1 MATRQVTADATSP
14 DPSVGLAAVR
24 ALRRLAD
31 KLEAL
36 QVQHARALGWS
47 WQSIAEALGITRQSI
62 HKKYGRGREEAG

>member
-1 MATRQVTADATSP
+1 MSGRELVEKATSR

-36 QVQHARALGWS
+36 HVEHARSLGWS
-47 WQSIAEALGITRQSI
+47 WQAIADVLGITRQSV
-62 HKKYGRGREEAG
+62 HQKYGQAKKGDE